1 MLIVG
6 AASALAWV
14 LTKERIPQQLT
25 QTILS
30 MIDNKYVFLIVINL
44 FLLIVGMF
52 IEGNAATIVLVP
64 LLVPIARAYGIDDIQ
79 FAFVF
84 IINMAIGSITP
95 PLGTAMFVTC
105 AVTKCKI
112 KDFLKE
118 SGPFF
123 ILMGV
128 LLLLVSY
135 VPLITTGIVTLT
147 YGN

>member
-1 MLIVG
+1 M
-6 AASALAWV
+6 
-14 LTKERIPQQLT
+14 TKERIPQTLT
-25 QTILS
+25 QTILDL
-30 MIDNKYVFLIVINL
+30 INNKYIFLIVINI

-84 IINMAIGSITP
+84 IVNMAIGSITP
-95 PLGTAMFVTC
+95 PMGTAMFVTC

-123 ILMGV
+123 ILTGI
-128 LLLLVSY
+128 LLLLITY
-135 VPLITTGIVTLT
+135 VPFVTTGIVELT
-147 YGN
+147 YGV